1 MKNKKHICLF
11 LIAVMITAPL
21 SNFAVS
27 AEGGPVF
34 LDLCGNAVDC
44 YYDSALGAVTISGA
58 GPMDNYSDGAYE
70 VAPWEYNSRR
80 VNTVVIE
87 NGVTTIGSYAFDDHT
102 FNSFT
107 IADTVTEIGEY
118 AFRGCN
124 LYSELFI
131 HKNLTNIDETAFSG
145 LGAPGYKVDPENPN
159 YSSDEY
165 GVLFNKDKT
174 LLIRAPYTL
183 SGEYTVPD
191 TVTRIA
197 SYAFVGTDITKIS
210 LPESLQIIGSG
221 VFGICDNLIC
231 TPYLILTP
239 YKSALYAGSSE
250 NPYEILYS
258 VENTEITEC
267 EIHKDTKFIY
277 DEAFKDCKAL
287 TEIIVPEGVTHIGDY
302 AFFDCY
308 MAKSL
313 SLPDSL
319 KQIGKYTFNFCHGI
333 KELTVPEGVISIG
346 DGAFYR
352 IGELEKLTLPQSLE
366 ILGTE
371 LAVDCDYLSYNEKD
385 GVNYLGNAENPYL
398 ILVSASDNSITEHTI
413 PDSTRFIAD
422 KALSDC
428 GSLTKIVIGD
438 GVTEI
443 GEKAFSGCVSL
454 SDVTFGKNV
463 KRISYSAFAYCN
475 NIAEIN
481 LPSSVTRIDG
491 GAFTSKI
498 VTSVFVP
505 ANVSYLSIRAFD
517 CSALEGIQIDS
528 ANPYYS
534 SDDRGVVFNKD
545 KTRLLFAPKAIS
557 GTYSVPD
564 TVKEIGD
571 SAFSDCL
578 SLTDVVIPQSTTLM
592 GQYAFFG
599 CQGLKSVQLGG
610 VLSIAKQAFQGC
622 SALTEINLPDGLL
635 YLRFLAFDY
644 CSSLSCV
651 VIPESLRY
659 IEGMAFDN
667 CVLWH
672 VLYKGTQ
679 EQWEG
684 ITTFHAHTP
693 LENATIHYGAKG
705 DEIMDVENKLCA
717 ICCTHSY
724 DGSETVAADCGNEG
738 YTLYTCTICGYSHK
752 ENIVPAT
759 GLHTYDDDK
768 DPDCNVCGA
777 VREIATE
784 SNLGLVIGLIITAVV
799 LIIAAGVI
807 IAVIVIK
814 KKKK

>member
-1 MKNKKHICLF
+1 
-11 LIAVMITAPL
+11 MITAPL
-21 SNFAVS
+21 SNFAAS
-27 AEGGPVF
+27 AEEGPIF

-44 YYDSALGAVTISGA
+44 YLDYDTGALTISGV
-58 GPMDNYSDGAYE
+58 GPMDNYSDGHSL
-70 VAPWEYNSRR
+70 VAPWEYNSRK

-87 NGVTTIGSYAFDDHT
+87 DGVTTIGSYAFTDHIIR
-102 FNSFT
+102 SFT

-118 AFRGCN
+118 AFNGCN
-124 LYSELFI
+124 LYYELFI
-131 HKNLTNIDETAFSG
+131 HKNLTNIDETAFRG
-145 LGAPGYKVDPENPN
+145 LSAPGYKVDPENPN
-159 YSSDEY
+159 YSSDEH

-183 SGEYTVPD
+183 EGEYKVPD

-197 SYAFVGTDITKIS
+197 GCAFVGTDITKIS
-210 LPESLQIIGSG
+210 LPESLQIIDSS
-221 VFGICDNLIC
+221 VFGISDNWMYN
-231 TPYLILTP
+231 TPNLILTP

-267 EIHKDTKFIY
+267 DIHKDTKFIY
-277 DEAFKDCKAL
+277 DEAFRGCKAL
-287 TEIIVPEGVTHIGDY
+287 TEITVPEGVTHIGDY

-398 ILVSASDNSITEHTI
+398 ILVSASDSGITEHTI
-413 PDSTRFIAD
+413 PDSTRFIAE
-422 KALSDC
+422 KAFSNC
-428 GSLTKIVIGD
+428 ESLTKIVIGD

-443 GEKAFSGCVSL
+443 GAEAFYNCSSLSEVILGKNLKNISYDAFAFCKSLTEISLPDSVAFIDSGSFYNAGLTEICIPKNVSFLGNEVFVGCVSL
-454 SDVTFGKNV
+454 G
-463 KRISYSAFAYCN
+463 
-475 NIAEIN
+475 NI
-481 LPSSVTRIDG
+481 TID
-491 GAFTSKI
+491 
-498 VTSVFVP
+498 
-505 ANVSYLSIRAFD
+505 D
-517 CSALEGIQIDS
+517 

-564 TVKEIGD
+564 TVKEIAD

-599 CQGLKSVQLGG
+599 CKGLKSVQLGG
-610 VLSIAKQAFQGC
+610 VLSIAKQAFHGC
-622 SALTEINLPDGLL
+622 SALTEITLPDGLL
-635 YLRFLAFDY
+635 NLRFSSFYY
-644 CSSLSCV
+644 CTSLSAV

-672 VLYKGTQ
+672 VLYKGKQ
-679 EQWEG
+679 EQWED

-693 LENATIHYGAKG
+693 LENATLHCEAKG

-724 DGSETVAADCGNEG
+724 DGSETVAANCGNEG

-799 LIIAAGVI
+799 LIAAGVI
-807 IAVIVIK
+807 VAVIVIK
-814 KKKK
+814 KKKKLLKK

>member
-1 MKNKKHICLF
+1 MKNKKYICLF
-11 LIAVMITAPL
+11 LIVIMITAPL
-21 SNFAVS
+21 SDFAVS

-44 YYDSALGAVTISGA
+44 YYDSALGAITISGA
-58 GPMDNYSDGAYE
+58 GPMDNYVGGASE

-87 NGVTTIGSYAFDDHT
+87 NGVTTIGSYAFTDHRME
-102 FNSFT
+102 SFT

-118 AFRGCN
+118 AFVSCTV
-124 LYSELFI
+124 LSELI
-131 HKNLTNIDETAFSG
+131 IPKNLTRIDETAFET
-145 LGAPGYKVDPENPN
+145 LTTAGYRVDPENPN
-159 YSSDEY
+159 YSSDEH

-183 SGEYTVPD
+183 EGEYKVPD

-197 SYAFVGTDITKIS
+197 DNAFAGTNITMIS

-221 VFGICDNLIC
+221 VFVGCSS
-231 TPYLILTP
+231 LILTP
-239 YKSALYAGSSE
+239 HNSAFYAGSSE

-258 VENTEITEC
+258 VEHTEMTEC
-267 EIHKDTKFIY
+267 GIHEDTRFIY
-277 DEAFKDCKAL
+277 DEAFRGCKAL
-287 TEIIVPEGVTHIGDY
+287 TEITVPEGVTHIGDY

-352 IGELEKLTLPQSLE
+352 IGELEKLSLPQSLE

-398 ILVSASDNSITEHTI
+398 ILVSASDSGITEHTI

-443 GEKAFSGCVSL
+443 GAEAFSGCVSL
-454 SDVTFGKNV
+454 SEVVFGKNV
-463 KRISYSAFAYCN
+463 KRISYGAFQYCN
-475 NIAEIN
+475 NIGEIN
-481 LPSSVTRIDG
+481 LPASVSYIG
-491 GAFTSKI
+491 QFAFTSKT

-505 ANVSYLSIRAFD
+505 ESVSYLSTEAFG
-517 CSALEGIQIDS
+517 CTALESVQIDS

-557 GTYSVPD
+557 GSYIVPE
-564 TVKEIGD
+564 TVKEIAD

-578 SLTDVVIPQSTTLM
+578 NLTDVVIPQATTHM

-599 CQGLKSVQLGG
+599 CKGLKSVQLGG
-610 VLSIAKQAFQGC
+610 VLSIAKQAFHGC
-622 SALTEINLPDGLL
+622 SALTEITLPDGLL
-635 YLRFLAFDY
+635 NLRFLSFYY
-644 CSSLSCV
+644 CTSLSAV

-684 ITTFHAHTP
+684 ITTFHAHAP
-693 LENATIHYGAKG
+693 LENATIHCEAKG

-717 ICCTHSY
+717 ICCTHNY

-738 YTLYTCTICGYSHK
+738 YTLFTCTICGYSHK

-759 GLHTYDDDK
+759 GLHTYDDEK

-777 VREIATE
+777 VREIATG

-799 LIIAAGVI
+799 LIAAGVI